1 MSRFRVDYF
10 GAGELALF
18 VFGMVFTY
26 VFIYVIIY
34 YVRRKAHEFERIN

>member
-1 MSRFRVDYF
+1 MISYALWF
-10 GAGELALF
+10 GGWETGSFLF
-18 VFGMVFTY
+18 GVAFTY

>member
-1 MSRFRVDYF
+1 MLCGL
-10 GAGELALF
+10 GAGKLALF
-18 VFGMVFTY
+18 LFGVVFTY